1 MTYIT
6 CNLKG
11 GLGNQLFQI
20 ACGLSLAKK
29 HNCNFVIDKAHIG
42 DRGQGSHPE
51 KYYQNIFERIIV
63 YDSTYKSENTFYYK
77 EQGFAWQNLDPII
90 SDSIKKWGQKIVL
103 NGFFQSEKYF
113 SEFGFYIYDTFT
125 PPEGLREWIKKETN
139 LFLRFPELDPYKVGL
154 VTTRCLV
161 GVRRGDYLKDTS
173 NIQYHNPCG
182 LDYYKKAFEV
192 VPVDIY
198 YLISDDIDW
207 CKKEF
212 AKEFPTKRFVFLEE
226 SDDLITFCF
235 ARLFQNYIC
244 ANSSFH
250 WWASYLSYYNRKG
263 LGESLEETMMGKV
276 VCPKKH
282 FGPSGPQD
290 YADYFRK
297 DMILL

>member
-1 MTYIT
+1 MTT
-6 CNLKG
+6 HTHNLDIHMYSLSEVLNLFDLDYDISMD
-11 GLGNQLFQI
+11 GLKR
-20 ACGLSLAKK
+20 AKK
-29 HNCNFVIDKAHIG
+29 RVLMMQPDK
-42 DRGQGSHPE
+42 S
-51 KYYQNIFERIIV
+51 K
-63 YDSTYKSENTFYYK
+63 
-77 EQGFAWQNLDPII
+77 L
-90 SDSIKKWGQKIVL
+90 
-103 NGFFQSEKYF
+103 
-113 SEFGFYIYDTFT
+113 
-125 PPEGLREWIKKETN
+125 PPEYF
-139 LFLRFPELDPYKVGL
+139 LF
-154 VTTRCLV
+154 
-161 GVRRGDYLKDTS
+161 
-173 NIQYHNPCG
+173 
-182 LDYYKKAFEV
+182 YKKAFDM

-198 YLISDDIDW
+198 YVISDDIDW

-235 ARLFQNYIC
+235 ARLFRNYIC

-263 LGESLEETMMGKV
+263 LGEDVKV

>member
-1 MTYIT
+1 M
-6 CNLKG
+6 
-11 GLGNQLFQI
+11 
-20 ACGLSLAKK
+20 
-29 HNCNFVIDKAHIG
+29 IDKAHIG

-51 KYYQNIFERIIV
+51 KYYNNLFERIML
-63 YDSTYKSENTFYYK
+63 YDSTYTPVNTFYYK
-77 EQGFAWQNLDPII
+77 EQGFAWQNLDLVV

-103 NGFFQSEKYF
+103 EGYFQSEKYF
-113 SEFGFYIYDTFT
+113 SEFGSYIYDVFT
-125 PPEGLREWIKKETN
+125 PPEGLREWVKKHTN

-154 VTTRCLV
+154 VTSRCLV
-161 GVRRGDYLKDTS
+161 GVRRGDYLKPNLMNSYYT
-173 NIQYHNPCG
+173 ICG
-182 LDYYKKAFEV
+182 LDYYQKAFEV

-198 YLISDDIDW
+198 YVISDDIDW

-212 AKEFPTKRFVFLEE
+212 AKEFPGLRFVFLEE
-226 SDDLITFCF
+226 SDDLVTFCF
-235 ARLFQNYIC
+235 ARLFRNYIC

-250 WWASYLSYYNRKG
+250 WWASYLSYYKG
-263 LGESLEETMMGKV
+263 LGEDVKV